1 MFWFFKKKSK
11 KERLLEK
18 YNKLLK
24 ESYKLSSINR
34 KDSDSKMFEA
44 NEILKKIEELKENEI
59 WTKSNTKTGNSDGVI
74 WRYLF

>member
-1 MFWFFKKKSK
+1 MFGFFKKKSK

-44 NEILKKIEELKENEI
+44 NEILKKIEEVKENEI
-59 WTKSNTKTGNSDGVI
+59 
-74 WRYLF
+74 